1 MKFSKSK
8 KLESKP
14 CKGTFRKRDIFLRI
28 SNVLFRTTYD
38 LPGYVGE
45 NRSAE
50 VVPLLAGMS
59 GHSCLSGRDDN
70 AKEGNIPSVDGGLPK
85 DVTKG
90 KCPKHYERDSKSNAL
105 KSQVPVKAPKV
116 YGNANPLKL
125 VSDVKGSKLYAV
137 YKRKSLR
144 ALVLCSLALETASKD
159 DQKTLNYDFEEYHV
173 SDFEN
178 DVETVLEKDIESSHI
193 SKAESVRRV
202 LVTTL
207 LDNKL
212 NILTVAPIEGCE
224 MVQSDS
230 RTVGELEINLQIG
243 TKGSGGTEKIGHSK
257 RGTIRKSKRGTL
269 RRSKEAIIKRP
280 VVDNSIKILAKDRTS
295 STSAVVPNIG
305 CGFVMNMTKYFES
318 VNAMEF

>member
-1 MKFSKSK
+1 MKFSNSI

-28 SNVLFRTTYD
+28 LNVLFRTTYD
-38 LPGYVGE
+38 LPGDVGE
-45 NRSAE
+45 IGSAE
-50 VVPLLAGMS
+50 VIPLLAGMS

-70 AKEGNIPSVDGGLPK
+70 AKERNILSVNGGLPK
-85 DVTKG
+85 DASKVKAS
-90 KCPKHYERDSKSNAL
+90 KHYERDSKSNAL
-105 KSQVPVKAPKV
+105 KSQVPVKTPEV
-116 YGNANPLKL
+116 YGKANPLKL
-125 VSDVKGSKLYAV
+125 VPDVKGSKLYAV

-144 ALVLCSLALETASKD
+144 ALILYSLALETVSKD

-193 SKAESVRRV
+193 SKTESVRRD
-202 LVTTL
+202 LVTTQ

-212 NILTVAPIEGCE
+212 KILPATPVEGCQI
-224 MVQSDS
+224 VQSDS
-230 RTVGELEINLQIG
+230 RTDGELEMNRQIG
-243 TKGSGGTEKIGHSK
+243 TKGCCETKKIGHSK
-257 RGTIRKSKRGTL
+257 RGTIRRSKRGT
-269 RRSKEAIIKRP
+269 RRSKEGIIRRS
-280 VVDNSIKILAKDRTS
+280 VEDNSIKILANDRTR

>member
-28 SNVLFRTTYD
+28 LNVLFRTTYD
-38 LPGYVGE
+38 IPGDVGE
-45 NRSAE
+45 IRSAE

-59 GHSCLSGRDDN
+59 GHSCLSGGDDN
-70 AKEGNIPSVDGGLPK
+70 TKERNVPPVDGGLPK
-85 DVTKG
+85 NVVKG
-90 KCPKHYERDSKSNAL
+90 KASKHYERDSKSNAL

-116 YGNANPLKL
+116 YGKANPLKL
-125 VSDVKGSKLYAV
+125 VPDVKGSKLYAV

-144 ALVLCSLALETASKD
+144 ALVLCSLVLETVSKD
-159 DQKTLNYDFEEYHV
+159 DQKTLSYNFEEYHV

-178 DVETVLEKDIESSHI
+178 DIETVLEKDIESSHI
-193 SKAESVRRV
+193 SKTESVRHV

-212 NILTVAPIEGCE
+212 NILPATPIP
-224 MVQSDS
+224 VQSDS
-230 RTVGELEINLQIG
+230 RTDGELEINLQMG
-243 TKGSGGTEKIGHSK
+243 TQGFGETKKIGHSK
-257 RGTIRKSKRGTL
+257 RVTIRKSKRGTL
-269 RRSKEAIIKRP
+269 RRSKEGIIKRP
-280 VVDNSIKILAKDRTS
+280 VVDNSTKILAKDRTS
-295 STSAVVPNIG
+295 STSVVVPNIG

-318 VNAMEF
+318 VNATKF